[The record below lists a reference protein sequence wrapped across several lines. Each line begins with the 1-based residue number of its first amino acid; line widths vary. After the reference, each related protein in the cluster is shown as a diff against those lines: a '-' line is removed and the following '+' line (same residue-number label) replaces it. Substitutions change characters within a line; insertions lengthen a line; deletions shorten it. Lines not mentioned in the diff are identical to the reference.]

1 LTAEPVKGLNQ
12 PETPGVPAPPA
23 RSCQTTGQRT
33 SRFVITG
40 RGGLPPSPSERVS
53 SSNDN
58 FDVVKPLVEAQG
70 WIINAKG
77 EIELVTNSAVVVPY
91 SPGGTPP
98 ICN

>member
-1 LTAEPVKGLNQ
+1 M
-12 PETPGVPAPPA
+12 
-23 RSCQTTGQRT
+23 
-33 SRFVITG
+33 
-40 RGGLPPSPSERVS
+40 PPSPRERVS

-58 FDVVKPLVEAQG
+58 FDVAKPLVEAQG

>member
-1 LTAEPVKGLNQ
+1 M
-12 PETPGVPAPPA
+12 
-23 RSCQTTGQRT
+23 
-33 SRFVITG
+33 
-40 RGGLPPSPSERVS
+40 ERVS

-91 SPGGTPP
+91 SPGGAP